1 MIKSIHITEI
11 PSTTKKPTY
20 KECSMEHP
28 YESHLTN
35 CHLFY
40 QCTPGLNG
48 NEFVEKS
55 CGENMFYNP
64 QIQVCDWPANV
75 ISVRPECSTKQ
86 TMPNKTEWTTDKKT
100 KYESTTSTTLQKNI
114 ITTSMIYFL
123 IVFKYF
129 TNIFGTVKGAEVYKK
144 QILLQ
149 KYVKRARHGATAL
162 LSVTRFVITISTP

>member
-20 KECSMEHP
+20 KECNMEHP
-28 YESHLTN
+28 YESHPTN

-75 ISVRPECSTKQ
+75 ISVRPECSMKQ
-86 TMPNKTEWTTDKKT
+86 TIPNTTEWTTDNTTEYKN
-100 KYESTTSTTLQKNI
+100 TTSTTLQKD

-123 IVFKYF
+123 IFFKYF
-129 TNIFGTVKGAEVYKK
+129 INIFGTIKGAEVYKK

-149 KYVKRARHGATAL
+149 KHVKRARHGATAL
-162 LSVTRFVITISTP
+162 LTVTRFVITINTP

>member
-1 MIKSIHITEI
+1 MIKSIYITEI

-20 KECSMEHP
+20 KECNMEHP
-28 YESHLTN
+28 YESHPTN

-75 ISVRPECSTKQ
+75 ISVRPECSMKQ
-86 TMPNKTEWTTDKKT
+86 TMPNTTEWTTDNTT
-100 KYESTTSTTLQKNI
+100 KYTSITSTTLQKNI
-114 ITTSMIYFL
+114 TASIIYFL

-129 TNIFGTVKGAEVYKK
+129 INIFGTIKRAEICKK

-149 KYVKRARHGATAL
+149 KHVKKARHGANAL
-162 LSVTRFVITISTP
+162 LTVTRFVITINTP